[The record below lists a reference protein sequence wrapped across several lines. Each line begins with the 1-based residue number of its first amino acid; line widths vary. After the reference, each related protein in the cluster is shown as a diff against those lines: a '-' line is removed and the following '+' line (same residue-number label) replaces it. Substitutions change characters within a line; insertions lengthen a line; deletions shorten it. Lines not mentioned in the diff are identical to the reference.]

1 MNQQPLKCQV
11 LRGRQGEVHYINS
24 EDLVVG
30 DVLMLRAGDS
40 VAADCVLL
48 ETQNMVV
55 NQRHIS

>member
-1 MNQQPLKCQV
+1 MNQSPLKCQV

-55 NQRHIS
+55 NQ